1 MTGLKTDEL
10 SPKWRNRIA
19 EYKKYM
25 RLEKHLSANTVE
37 AYMRD
42 VKDFALYVESLGDV
56 DGKEISPKQVERQAI
71 EGFMALQYDR
81 GIKKSSMA
89 RKLSSVK
96 SFFNFLLLSDSIKES
111 PAEFVEAPHAGRH
124 LPDVLSTSEID
135 AIIEAMDSSPAG
147 IRNKAI
153 VEVLY
158 SCGLRVSEAIGLK
171 MSDVFFDDA
180 VLRVTG
186 KGDKQ
191 RLVPLSPEA
200 EKRIADYLAVRKGKK
215 GTDTLFLNNRGD
227 GLTRVMVFTSIRRA
241 AASAGIAKN
250 ISPHTFRHSFATHLL
265 EGGAN
270 IRQVQQLLG
279 HSCIA
284 TTEIYTHLNGVS
296 LRKAIE
302 KLPLH

>member
-1 MTGLKTDEL
+1 MSDPKTETL
-10 SPKWRNRIA
+10 PVGWRNRIA

-25 RLEKHLSANTVE
+25 RLEKHLAANTVE

-42 VKDFALYVESLGDV
+42 VVAFAGYAESCGGGDGTLSPRHV
-56 DGKEISPKQVERQAI
+56 DRRLI

-89 RKLSSVK
+89 RMLSSVK
-96 SFFNFLLLSDSIKES
+96 SFYNFMLLTDRINES
-111 PAEFVEAPHAGRH
+111 PAEFIEAPHVGRH
-124 LPDVLSTSEID
+124 LPDVLSTAEID
-135 AIIEAMDSSPAG
+135 SIISVMDSSPAG

-158 SCGLRVSEAIGLK
+158 SCGLRVSEAVGLK
-171 MSDVFFDDA
+171 VSDIFFADG

-186 KGDKQ
+186 KGDKE
-191 RLVPLSPEA
+191 RLVPLSSEA
-200 EKRIADYLAVRKGKK
+200 ESRIKEYLAVRKGKK
-215 GTDTLFLNNRGD
+215 GIDTLFLNNRGE
-227 GLTRVMVFTSIRRA
+227 GLTRVMVFTVIRRA
-241 AASAGIAKN
+241 AAQAGIAKT

-270 IRQVQQLLG
+270 IRQVQELLG
-279 HSCIA
+279 HSNIG
-284 TTEIYTHLNGVS
+284 TTEIYTHLNSVS

-302 KLPLH
+302 KLPLP